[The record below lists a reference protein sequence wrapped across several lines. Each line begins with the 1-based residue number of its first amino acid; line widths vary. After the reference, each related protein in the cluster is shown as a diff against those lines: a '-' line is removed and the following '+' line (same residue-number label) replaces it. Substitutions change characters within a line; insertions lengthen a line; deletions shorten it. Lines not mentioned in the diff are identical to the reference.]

1 MHQSKRCSEFSII
14 DGAEWETC
22 FLCGGKADHL
32 HHIFEGTG
40 CRKWSDKRK
49 LLVRLCY
56 KCHGKLHDTSCPD
69 MQYLHELGQRTY
81 EEKIGTRE
89 QFRQEFIR
97 SYL

>member
-1 MHQSKRCSEFSII
+1 MESLI
-14 DGAEWETC
+14 DGYEHDVC
-22 FLCGGKADHL
+22 FLCGSPADHT

-40 CRKWSDKRK
+40 CRKNSDKRK
-49 LLVRLCY
+49 LLVRLCWR
-56 KCHGKLHDTSCPD
+56 CHGKLHDTSCPD
-69 MQYLHELGQRTY
+69 MKYLHELGQRTY